1 MLPHPAPIARRAR
14 VLAGARALAGAVL
27 LATTAACAAPL
38 TLAKDDADVVLAR
51 QTLTAPDP
59 GARGPFA
66 VRTLTYGS
74 GTDRRRPGFRDS
86 VTMRTA
92 SVDAS
97 PFVSMTPAVAASRKK
112 YWGFDAKAFPINGR
126 VWYPEG
132 PGPFPLVLVV
142 HGNHDPK
149 DFSDPG
155 YAYLGE
161 HLASRGFVLASVD
174 ENFLNGG
181 LRNENDAR
189 GWMLLEHL
197 KAWRRFADSVDN
209 PLRGKVDL
217 RNIAL
222 MGHSRGGEAVA
233 VAAAF
238 NRLKH
243 YPDDA
248 TVTFDYGFDVR
259 ALVAIA
265 PVDGQYRP
273 AGQPTPLENVS
284 YLVVHGSHDGDVS
297 SYNGLRQWDRVRF
310 TDGGP
315 WFKSAVWMYR
325 ANHGQWNTGW
335 GNKDNGKL
343 SARNLDL
350 RGLVAPEAQRRMALV
365 FMSAF
370 LEASLRGKREYL
382 PLFRDHRAAGGW
394 LPKAMYQTAYA
405 DATVR
410 PMTAFDQRI
419 DVTRGAAPGIV
430 LRGDSLSTWREGEL
444 PMRWR
449 DNTYRMWGAWLGWNN
464 APAPARRGDT
474 TRARTTAAA
483 STSGAGRAPAD
494 TTRPAAARRAPATL
508 EVTLPDSL
516 RAAWGVG
523 AQSAVVL
530 TLAPTRDVPGPR
542 RTARDSTRR
551 DSSAARPPARRG
563 PTPLAR
569 VASLGRAA
577 VRRIPGLRPKAKV
590 TPPDTT
596 PLDLTVELVDAAG
609 RAAPLPLARYGPVR
623 RPLEIRVLRRPDRDR
638 ENFRTTYELV
648 PQTFVLPVADFAAAT
663 PGFDAGA
670 VRAVRL
676 KFDRTE
682 KGTVILTGLGIG
694 AAEP

>member
-1 MLPHPAPIARRAR
+1 MRPRLLSAP
-14 VLAGARALAGAVL
+14 LLL
-27 LATTAACAAPL
+27 LAAAAACAPPL
-38 TLAKDDADVVLAR
+38 TLAKDDAHVVLAR
-51 QTLTAPDP
+51 QTLAAPDP
-59 GARGPFA
+59 GARGPLA

-86 VTMRTA
+86 VTMRTR

-97 PFVSMTPAVAASRKK
+97 PFVSLEPAAAASRKK
-112 YWGFDAKAFPINGR
+112 YWGFDAKAFPVNGR
-126 VWYPEG
+126 VWYPDG
-132 PGPFPLVLVV
+132 PGPYPLVLVV

-181 LRNENDAR
+181 IRNENDAR

-197 KAWRRFADSVDN
+197 KAWRRFADSVDG
-209 PLRGKVDL
+209 PLRGKVDM
-217 RNIAL
+217 RQIAL

-248 TVTFDYGFDVR
+248 TVTFDYNFPIR

-273 AGQPTPLENVS
+273 AGQGTPLEDVS
-284 YLVVHGSHDGDVS
+284 YLLVHGSHDGDVS
-297 SYNGLRQWDRVRF
+297 SYNGLRQWERVRF
-310 TDGGP
+310 TDQGP

-343 SARNLDL
+343 SARFLDL
-350 RGLVAPEAQRRMALV
+350 RGLIAPEAQRQMALV
-365 FMSAF
+365 FMGGF
-370 LEASLRGKREYL
+370 LEATLKGRREYL
-382 PLFRDHRAAGGW
+382 PLFRDHRTAGDW
-394 LPKAMYQTAYA
+394 LPDAMYQTAYA
-405 DATVR
+405 DASVR
-410 PMTAFDQRI
+410 PLTNFDQRI
-419 DVTRGAAPGIV
+419 DVTRGAAPGVTI
-430 LRGDSLSTWREGEL
+430 RGDSLSTWREGEV

-464 APAPARRGDT
+464 APARRGADSA
-474 TRARTTAAA
+474 RADSARPRAAAAGGRAPDTTAA
-483 STSGAGRAPAD
+483 P
-494 TTRPAAARRAPATL
+494 RPRRAPATL
-508 EVTLPDSL
+508 EVAIPDSL
-516 RAAWGVG
+516 RRAWDVG
-523 AQSAVVL
+523 ARSAVVL
-530 TLAPTRDVPGPR
+530 TLMPTRDVPGPR
-542 RTARDSTRR
+542 KTARDSTRG
-551 DSSAARPPARRG
+551 DSSAARPAARRG
-563 PTPLAR
+563 PSPLAR
-569 VASLGRAA
+569 AGRGALA
-577 VRRIPGLRPKAKV
+577 VVRRIPGLRPRAKV

-609 RAAPLPLARYGPVR
+609 RAAPLSAAAYGPLR
-623 RPLEIRVLRRPDRDR
+623 RPLEIRVLRRANRDR
-638 ENFRTTYELV
+638 ENYRTTYELV
-648 PQTFVLPVADFAAAT
+648 PQTFVMPVADFAAAA
-663 PGFDAGA
+663 PGFDASA

-676 KFDRTE
+676 KFDKTE
-682 KGTVILTGLGIG
+682 KGTVILTHLGIG
-694 AAEP
+694 AARP

>member
-1 MLPHPAPIARRAR
+1 MRHPSALTTLLAAIA
-14 VLAGARALAGAVL
+14 AGAL
-27 LATTAACAAPL
+27 AACAAPL

-51 QTLTAPDP
+51 QSLTAPDP
-59 GARGPFA
+59 AARGPYG

-74 GTDRRRPGFRDS
+74 GTDRRRAGYRDS
-86 VTMRTA
+86 VTMKTR

-97 PFVSMTPAVAASRKK
+97 PFVSMEPAMAKSRQK

-126 VWYPEG
+126 VWYPDG

-161 HLASRGFVLASVD
+161 HLASRGFILASVD
-174 ENFLNGG
+174 ENFLNGA

-209 PLRGKVDL
+209 PLRGRVDL

-248 TVTFDYGFDVR
+248 TVTFDYGFDIK

-297 SYNGLRQWDRVRF
+297 SFNGLRQWDRVRF

-335 GNKDNGKL
+335 GNKDNGRL
-343 SARNLDL
+343 SARNLEL
-350 RGLVAPEAQRRMALV
+350 RGLIAPEAQRQMALV
-365 FMSAF
+365 FMGAF
-370 LEASLRGKREYL
+370 LEASLKGKREYL

-405 DATVR
+405 DASVR

-419 DVTRGAAPGIV
+419 DVTRGAAPGIL
-430 LRGDSLSTWREGEL
+430 LRGDSLSTWREAEL

-464 APAPARRGDT
+464 APARRPG
-474 TRARTTAAA
+474 ASGAATTATTATTA
-483 STSGAGRAPAD
+483 STSGAGRAPTD
-494 TTRPAAARRAPATL
+494 TTKPAPRAPATL

-516 RAAWGVG
+516 RTAWGVG
-523 AQSAVVL
+523 AQSTVVL
-530 TLAPTRDVPGPR
+530 TLVPTRDVPGPR
-542 RTARDSTRR
+542 KTARDSTRR
-551 DSSAARPPARRG
+551 DTTASGTARSTARRG
-563 PTPLAR
+563 PSPFAR
-569 VASLGRAA
+569 IGSVGRAV
-577 VRRIPGLRPKAKV
+577 VRRVPGFRPKAKV

-609 RAAPLPLARYGPVR
+609 RAAPLSLARYGPLR
-623 RPLEIRVLRRPDRDR
+623 RPLEIRVLRRPERDR

-676 KFDRTE
+676 RFDRTE
-682 KGTVILTGLGIG
+682 KGTVILTSLGIG
-694 AAEP
+694 AAR

>member
-1 MLPHPAPIARRAR
+1 MLSRLITVVST
-14 VLAGARALAGAVL
+14 VLAVVL
-27 LATTAACAAPL
+27 AACAAPL
-38 TLAKDDADVVLAR
+38 TLARDDADVVLAR
-51 QTLTAPDP
+51 QSLAAPDP
-59 GARGPFA
+59 GARGPYA

-74 GTDRRRPGFRDS
+74 GTDRRRAGFRDS
-86 VTMRTA
+86 VTMRTR

-97 PFVSMTPAVAASRKK
+97 PFVSMEPAVAKSRRK

-161 HLASRGFVLASVD
+161 HLASRGFILASVD
-174 ENFLNGG
+174 ENFLNGA

-197 KAWRRFADSVDN
+197 KAWRGFADSVN
-209 PLRGKVDL
+209 TPLGGKVDL

-238 NRLKH
+238 NRLKR

-248 TVTFDYGFDVR
+248 TVTFDYGFDIK

-273 AGQPTPLENVS
+273 AGQPTPVENVS
-284 YLVVHGSHDGDVS
+284 YLLVHGSHDGDVS
-297 SYNGLRQWDRVRF
+297 SYSGLRQWDRVRF

-315 WFKSAVWMYR
+315 WFKSAIWMYR

-335 GNKDNGKL
+335 GNKDNGRL

-350 RGLVAPEAQRRMALV
+350 RGLIAPEAQRQMALV

-370 LEASLRGKREYL
+370 LEASLTGKREYL
-382 PLFRDHRAAGGW
+382 PLFRDHRSAGGW

-405 DATVR
+405 DATVK
-410 PMTAFDQRI
+410 PLTAFDQRI

-430 LRGDSLSTWREGEL
+430 LRGDSLSTWREAEL

-449 DNTYRMWGAWLGWNN
+449 DNTYRLWGAWLGWNN
-464 APAPARRGDT
+464 APARRGGSDSA
-474 TRARTTAAA
+474 RARTA
-483 STSGAGRAPAD
+483 SGARTSGAGRAPTD
-494 TTRPAAARRAPATL
+494 TTKPAPRAPATL

-516 RAAWGVG
+516 RSAWGVG
-523 AQSAVVL
+523 ARSAVVL
-530 TLAPTRDVPGPR
+530 TLGPTRDVPGPR
-542 RTARDSTRR
+542 KTARDSARSDTTPSR
-551 DSSAARPPARRG
+551 SAQRRG
-563 PTPLAR
+563 ASPFTRLAS
-569 VASLGRAA
+569 VGRAV
-577 VRRIPGLRPKAKV
+577 VRRVPGFRPKARV

-596 PLDLTVELVDAAG
+596 PLDLTVELVDANG
-609 RAAPLPLARYGPVR
+609 RAAPLSLARYGPVR
-623 RPLEIRVLRRPDRDR
+623 RPFEIRVLRRPERDR
-638 ENFRTTYELV
+638 ENFRTTFELV

-676 KFDRTE
+676 RFDRTE
-682 KGTVILTGLGIG
+682 KGTVILTSLGIG
-694 AAEP
+694 AATP

>member
-1 MLPHPAPIARRAR
+1 MRPPATLPA
-14 VLAGARALAGAVL
+14 L
-27 LATTAACAAPL
+27 LAAIVATALAACAAPL

-51 QTLTAPDP
+51 QSLTAPDP
-59 GARGPFA
+59 AARGPYA

-74 GTDRRRPGFRDS
+74 GTDRRRAGFRDS
-86 VTMRTA
+86 VTMRTR

-97 PFVSMTPAVAASRKK
+97 AFVSMEPAMAASRKK

-161 HLASRGFVLASVD
+161 HLASRGFILASVD
-174 ENFLNGG
+174 ENFLNGA

-197 KAWRRFADSVDN
+197 KAWRGFADSVSN

-248 TVTFDYGFDVR
+248 TVTFDYGFDIK

-273 AGQPTPLENVS
+273 AGQGTPLENVS

-297 SYNGLRQWDRVRF
+297 SFNGLRQWDRVRF

-335 GNKDNGKL
+335 GNKDNGRL
-343 SARNLDL
+343 SARNLEL
-350 RGLVAPEAQRRMALV
+350 RGLIAPEAQRQMALV
-365 FMSAF
+365 FMGAF
-370 LEASLRGKREYL
+370 LEASLKGKREYL

-410 PMTAFDQRI
+410 SMTAFDQRI

-464 APAPARRGDT
+464 APARRAGASGPARGS
-474 TRARTTAAA
+474 TATA
-483 STSGAGRAPAD
+483 STSGAGRTPAD
-494 TTRPAAARRAPATL
+494 TTKPAPRAPATL

-523 AQSAVVL
+523 ARSAVLL
-530 TLAPTRDVPGPR
+530 TLVPTRDVPGPR
-542 RTARDSTRR
+542 KTARDSTRR
-551 DSSAARPPARRG
+551 DTTTAARSTTRRG
-563 PTPLAR
+563 PSPFAR
-569 VASLGRAA
+569 IASVGRAV
-577 VRRIPGLRPKAKV
+577 VRRVPGLRPKARV

-609 RAAPLPLARYGPVR
+609 RAAPLPLARYGPLR
-623 RPLEIRVLRRPDRDR
+623 RPLEIRVLRRPERDR

-648 PQTFVLPVADFAAAT
+648 PQTFVLPVADFAAAA
-663 PGFDAGA
+663 PGFDANA

-676 KFDRTE
+676 RFDRTE

-694 AAEP
+694 AATP

>member
-1 MLPHPAPIARRAR
+1 MIPPSAPHAHAA
-14 VLAGARALAGAVL
+14 L
-27 LATTAACAAPL
+27 LAATLLLGACAAPL
-38 TLAKDDADVVLAR
+38 TLARDDADVVLAH
-51 QTLTAPDP
+51 QSLAAPDP

-74 GTDRRRPGFRDS
+74 GTDRRRAGFRDS
-86 VTMRTA
+86 VAMRTT

-97 PFVSMTPAVAASRKK
+97 PFVSMEPAMAASRKK

-126 VWYPEG
+126 VWYPDG

-161 HLASRGFVLASVD
+161 HLASRGFILASVD
-174 ENFLNGG
+174 ENFLNGA

-238 NRLKH
+238 NRLTH

-248 TVTFDYGFDVR
+248 TVTFDYGFDIK

-284 YLVVHGSHDGDVS
+284 YLLVHGSHDGDVS

-325 ANHGQWNTGW
+325 ANHGQWNTNW

-343 SARNLDL
+343 SARHLEL
-350 RGLVAPEAQRRMALV
+350 RALIAPEAQRRMALV
-365 FMSAF
+365 FMGAF
-370 LEASLRGKREYL
+370 LEASLKGKREYL
-382 PLFRDHRAAGGW
+382 PLFRDHRTAGSW

-405 DATVR
+405 DATVK

-430 LRGDSLSTWREGEL
+430 LRGDSLSTWREAEL

-449 DNTYRMWGAWLGWNN
+449 DNTYRVWGAWLGWNN
-464 APAPARRGDT
+464 APAPARRSGPDT
-474 TRARTTAAA
+474 TRAHAT
-483 STSGAGRAPAD
+483 STSGAGRTPAD
-494 TTRPAAARRAPATL
+494 TTKPTRRAPATL

-516 RAAWGVG
+516 RHAWGVG
-523 AQSAVVL
+523 ARSAVVL
-530 TLAPTRDVPGPR
+530 TLVPARDVPGPR

-551 DSSAARPPARRG
+551 DTTTQRAAAPRG
-563 PTPLAR
+563 PTPLTR
-569 VASLGRAA
+569 VASVGRAV
-577 VRRIPGLRPKAKV
+577 VRRIPGFRSKAKV

-609 RAAPLPLARYGPVR
+609 RSAPLSLARYGPVR
-623 RPLEIRVLRRPDRDR
+623 RPLEIRVLRRPERDR
-638 ENFRTTYELV
+638 ENFRTTFELV
-648 PQTFVLPVADFAAAT
+648 PQTFVLPVADFAAAA
-663 PGFDAGA
+663 PGFDASA

-676 KFDRTE
+676 RFDRTE
-682 KGTVILTGLGIG
+682 KGTVILTSLGIG

>member
-1 MLPHPAPIARRAR
+1 MTPSSAPRA
-14 VLAGARALAGAVL
+14 AGAALLALLVAGAL
-27 LATTAACAAPL
+27 AACAAPL
-38 TLAKDDADVVLAR
+38 TLAKDDAATVLAR

-59 GARGPFA
+59 GARGPLA

-74 GTDRRRPGFRDS
+74 GTDRRRAGFRDS
-86 VTMRTA
+86 VTMRTR

-97 PFVSMTPAVAASRKK
+97 PFVSMEPAMAASRRK

-161 HLASRGFVLASVD
+161 HLASRGYILASVD
-174 ENFLNGG
+174 ENFLNGA

-197 KAWRRFADSVDN
+197 KAWRRFADSVDS
-209 PLRGKVDL
+209 PLRGKVDMHD
-217 RNIAL
+217 IAL

-238 NRLKH
+238 NRLTH

-248 TVTFDYGFDVR
+248 TVTFDYGFDIK

-265 PVDGQYRP
+265 PIDGQYRP

-297 SYNGLRQWDRVRF
+297 SYSGLRQWDRVRF

-325 ANHGQWNTGW
+325 ANHGQWNTNW

-343 SARNLDL
+343 SARSLDL
-350 RGLVAPEAQRRMALV
+350 RGLIAPEAQRQMALV
-365 FMSAF
+365 FMGAF
-370 LEASLRGKREYL
+370 LDASLKAKREYL
-382 PLFRDHRAAGGW
+382 PLFRDHRVAGQW

-405 DATVR
+405 DASVH
-410 PMTAFDQRI
+410 PMTAFEGRI
-419 DVTRGAAPGIV
+419 DVTRGAAPGIT
-430 LRGDSLSTWREGEL
+430 LRGDSLSTWRENEV

-464 APAPARRGDT
+464 APAPARRPAGDT
-474 TRARTTAAA
+474 TRARSTAMLAAA
-483 STSGAGRAPAD
+483 SSSGAGRARPD
-494 TTRPAAARRAPATL
+494 TAKPAAAKRAPATL
-508 EVTLPDSL
+508 DVTLPDSL
-516 RAAWGVG
+516 RRAWGVG

-530 TLAPTRDVPGPR
+530 TLVPTRDVPGPR
-542 RTARDSTRR
+542 KTARDSTRR
-551 DSSAARPPARRG
+551 DTTSARPGARRG
-563 PTPLAR
+563 PTPFARLA
-569 VASLGRAA
+569 SMGRAV
-577 VRRIPGLRPKAKV
+577 VRRVPGFRPKAKV

-609 RAAPLPLARYGPVR
+609 HVAPLSLAAYGPVR
-623 RPLEIRVLRRPDRDR
+623 RPLEIRVLRRPERDR
-638 ENFRTTYELV
+638 ENFRTTFELV
-648 PQTFVLPVADFAAAT
+648 PQTFVMPVQDFAAAA

-670 VRAVRL
+670 VKSVRL

-682 KGTVILTGLGIG
+682 KGTVILTSLGIG
-694 AAEP
+694 AARP